1 MCLKQK
7 PKLFCIMCAEG
18 KVTYAQKYLCGC
30 SAIMV
35 VIIVILS
42 LVISFGG
49 SSGNSVEM
57 SGDNESA
64 LVEES
69 SGIHLLEI
77 NESGKCD
84 TGGADWSWMEIAFV
98 VIGFKFVLI
107 LTHICHYCV
116 YTKKVVKRKVKRNVD
131 IEMWKLDKT
140 PKVNDRVIVP
150 DLV

>member
-7 PKLFCIMCAEG
+7 HKLFCIMCAEG

-77 NESGKCD
+77 NESGKGN
-84 TGGADWSWMEIAFV
+84 TGRADWSWMEVAFV
-98 VIGFKFVLI
+98 VIGFKFVLV

-116 YTKKVVKRKVKRNVD
+116 YTKKVVKHKVKRNVD
-131 IEMWKLDKT
+131 IEMGKLDKA
-140 PKVNDRVIVP
+140 PKVNDGVIVP